1 MFYFYQVIESISY
14 LEHKK
19 RTPSLDLPN
28 HEILSIM
35 SDCPSIQLYIIV
47 IFIYNYNFLKVNSY
61 LKMKVHGCLQ
71 LPSLCS

>member
-1 MFYFYQVIESISY
+1 MIYFYQVIESISY

-28 HEILSIM
+28 HEIIVIV
-35 SDCPSIQLYIIV
+35 SDCPLIRLYIIV
-47 IFIYNYNFLKVNSY
+47 IFIYNYNFLKVNSC
-61 LKMKVHGCLQ
+61 LKMKVHGYLQ

>member
-1 MFYFYQVIESISY
+1 MIYFYQVIESISY

-35 SDCPSIQLYIIV
+35 YDCPSIQLYIIV
-47 IFIYNYNFLKVNSY
+47 IFIYNYNFLKVNRY
-61 LKMKVHGCLQ
+61 LKIEVHDYLQ
-71 LPSLCS
+71 

>member
-1 MFYFYQVIESISY
+1 MINFYQVIESVSY

-28 HEILSIM
+28 HEILVIM
-35 SDCPSIQLYIIV
+35 SDCPSIHLYIII

-61 LKMKVHGCLQ
+61 LKIKVHGCLQ
-71 LPSLCS
+71 